1 MFAEVPSRS
10 TFGGS
15 FPAVI
20 PSITLIG
27 RKGKGIL
34 TAIGAGDARPMGE
47 IQRERLFLLGERFM
61 ETGNT
66 ILRFP
71 LTEVTRVTQVDADG
85 RATQMQIIKPVRW
98 AQRDIVSFMM
108 TGFALGD
115 QAIRNEEARVR
126 APAWP

>member
-1 MFAEVPSRS
+1 MPRRSVRLAITADQGAGERPEIRRHQPGVATPARRVLAGRAGMFAEVPSRS

-47 IQRERLFLLGERFM
+47 IR
-61 ETGNT
+61 
-66 ILRFP
+66 
-71 LTEVTRVTQVDADG
+71 G
-85 RATQMQIIKPVRW
+85 RWQGGSKWKAW
-98 AQRDIVSFMM
+98 AAF
-108 TGFALGD
+108 
-115 QAIRNEEARVR
+115 
-126 APAWP
+126 WP